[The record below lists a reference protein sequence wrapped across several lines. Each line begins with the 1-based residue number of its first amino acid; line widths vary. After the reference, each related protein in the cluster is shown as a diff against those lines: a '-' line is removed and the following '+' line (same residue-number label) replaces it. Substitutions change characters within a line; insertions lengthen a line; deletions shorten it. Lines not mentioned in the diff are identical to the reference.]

1 MKKNVIILALILSA
15 VFARGQ
21 QLQNTYWTV
30 YNPSGSFF
38 QYFYFGIDSLSFSY
52 DNINYTWRSFFT
64 ESGNQFVIHDNN
76 GPGQCTPQ
84 DTGWYTFTIQN
95 DTLDFTLITDQCA
108 FSGRATVLGT
118 YIFVRLYPT
127 GIENISSDAV
137 EIYPNPSMNGIFN
150 LHSDGFEKIMVG
162 DAQGRR
168 VFEANTPGGKQNQSI
183 NLQQLSPGIYFVTL
197 QNHNEKRVFKIINK

>member
-1 MKKNVIILALILSA
+1 MKKNLIILALILST

-38 QYFYFGIDSLSFSY
+38 QYFHFGIHSLSFSY
-52 DNINYTWRSFFT
+52 DNINYIWRSFFT

-76 GPGQCTPQ
+76 GPGQCSPQ
-84 DTGWYTFTIQN
+84 DTGWYTFTILN

-137 EIYPNPSMNGIFN
+137 ELYPNPSMNGIFN
-150 LHSDGFEKIMVG
+150 LHSDGFEKIMVC
-162 DAQGRR
+162 DAQGRK
-168 VFEANTPGGKQNQSI
+168 VFEENIPASEQNHSI
-183 NLQQLSPGIYFVTL
+183 NLQQLLPGIYFLTL
-197 QNHNEKRVFKIINK
+197 QNHDGKRVFKIIR